1 MEVVSITDGIDLG
14 AGATIV
20 SISGNTFTLS
30 NSVSGNGLVT
40 VNATGPSDLAASG
53 GGIILKGSTDKT
65 IIYDHSRTDKYWT
78 LSENLEIAL
87 GKKFVIGNQL
97 ALSSTSLGTS
107 VVNSSLTS
115 VGTLLGLDVDGAI
128 SLGGRV
134 KEKTFFSFST
144 LLTPTSNTLSINTA
158 GANTICGTTSST
170 GSPAINDWA
179 FTNCNLSNGESVTI
193 SLILAA
199 NTAATYGDG
208 CSVDGN
214 VISNGVAWSGGS
226 PPIATSNTDILTF
239 IIMKDNSGVTR
250 VFGQGNTDF
259 S

>member
-1 MEVVSITDGIDLG
+1 M
-14 AGATIV
+14 
-20 SISGNTFTLS
+20 
-30 NSVSGNGLVT
+30 
-40 VNATGPSDLAASG
+40 
-53 GGIILKGSTDKT
+53 
-65 IIYDHSRTDKYWT
+65 
-78 LSENLEIAL
+78 
-87 GKKFVIGNQL
+87 
-97 ALSSTSLGTS
+97 SSTSLGTS

-144 LLTPTSNTLSINTA
+144 TLTPTSNTLSINTA
-158 GANTICGTTSST
+158 GANTICGTTAST
-170 GSPAINDWA
+170 GSPAINDWS
-179 FTNCNLSNGESVTI
+179 FTDCNLSNGQSVTI

-214 VISNGVAWSGGS
+214 VISNGVEWSGGS